1 MNPLPCESACG
12 SPVYCTEPA
21 GLGEEWKAFVARH
34 PARFKIR
41 PLTVE
46 AGIRRGGSA
55 DWQVEK
61 EPGGEP

>member
-1 MNPLPCESACG
+1 MSDSLPCESACG
-12 SPVYCTEPA
+12 APVYCKEPA

-46 AGIRRGGSA
+46 HRKSSRAVR
-55 DWQVEK
+55 
-61 EPGGEP
+61 